1 MDRSDN
7 IQSYIIG
14 EDVVFTPS
22 QRMIVDRL
30 NSKEVKL
37 HVPAS
42 CCLEILL
49 NNQGEIVSQD
59 ELILCGWGE
68 KRNAGVSPNTYYQ
81 CILHLRKS
89 LAAIG
94 CPDVIDTVPRHG
106 LRFNNRLKVT
116 YLYPEENNAQQT
128 DNNINQNIEGN
139 TINNDEGICIDSSEL
154 VEADDAEPDDS
165 GKTAPEAVFFDSS
178 AADAVIYEGSK
189 HHKGSK
195 RHIKWLRNAGIVTI
209 LAIVIFSIMTFRHKP
224 GSEAFSDYTRLSS
237 EGCTIFSA
245 DQKYTAT
252 EVKKILNT
260 LGLPCSDKT
269 TIYFTASPMNTRLN
283 FMYCSVYTQKNQNC
297 RSLTI
302 MKSMK
307 VH

>member
-94 CPDVIDTVPRHG
+94 CADVIDTVPRHG

-154 VEADDAEPDDS
+154 VEYDDAEPDDS
-165 GKTAPEAVFFDSS
+165 GKAPPEADFFESS
-178 AADAVIYEGSK
+178 AADAVIHEGSK
-189 HHKGSK
+189 CHKGSK

>member
-49 NNQGEIVSQD
+49 NNQGKIVSQD
-59 ELILCGWGE
+59 QLILCGWGE

-94 CPDVIDTVPRHG
+94 CLDVIDTVPRHG

-116 YLYPEENNAQQT
+116 YLYPEKNNEQQT
-128 DNNINQNIEGN
+128 DNNINQDMEGCVHSD
-139 TINNDEGICIDSSEL
+139 IVGIVIDRSER
-154 VEADDAEPDDS
+154 VEADDVESDDS
-165 GKTAPEAVFFDSS
+165 GNAPQEADFFESS
-178 AADAVIYEGSK
+178 AAEGGI
-189 HHKGSK
+189 HEGSK

-209 LAIVIFSIMTFRHKP
+209 SAIVLFSIMTFLHKP
-224 GSEAFSDYTRLSS
+224 GGEAFSDYTKLSF
-237 EGCTIFSA
+237 EGCTVFVA
-245 DQKYTAT
+245 DQKYAVT
-252 EVKKILNT
+252 EIKKILNT

-269 TIYFTASPMNTRLN
+269 IVYFTASPMNTRLN
-283 FMYCSVYTQKNQNC
+283 FMYCSVYTKKNQNC

-302 MKSMK
+302 MKTMK